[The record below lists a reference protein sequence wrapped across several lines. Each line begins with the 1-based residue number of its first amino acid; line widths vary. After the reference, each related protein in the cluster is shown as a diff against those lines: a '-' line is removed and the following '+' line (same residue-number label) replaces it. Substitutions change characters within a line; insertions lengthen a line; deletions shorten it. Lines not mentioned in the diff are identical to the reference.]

1 MKSIVVWFEIPA
13 LDFDRCLQFYE
24 TILDVKMHVM
34 EMGGIKHAFF
44 PHEGEAVGGAIVQE
58 DYLKPGDTGPMVYLN
73 GGENLAI
80 VLNRVEKA
88 GGKITM
94 PKKLISEHV
103 GYMAQF
109 YDTEGNRLALYEAI
123 KQE

>member
-13 LDFDRCLQFYE
+13 LDFDRCLKFYE
-24 TILDVKMHVM
+24 SIMDLKMHAS
-34 EMGGIKHAFF
+34 EMGGVKHAFF
-44 PHEGEAVGGAIVQE
+44 PHEGEMIGGAIVQE
-58 DYLKPGDTGPMVYLN
+58 DGLKPGDKGPLVYLN
-73 GGENLAI
+73 GGDYLEK
-80 VLNRVEKA
+80 VLNRVEAA

-94 PKKLISEHV
+94 PKTLISEQI

-123 KQE
+123 KH